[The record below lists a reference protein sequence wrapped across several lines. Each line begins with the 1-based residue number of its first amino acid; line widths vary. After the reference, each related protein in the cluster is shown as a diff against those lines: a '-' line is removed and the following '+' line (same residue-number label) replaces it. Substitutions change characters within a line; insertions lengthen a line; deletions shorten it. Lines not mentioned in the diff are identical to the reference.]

1 MDRISGLNQIIEV
14 LRKNIGKSRSGTTER
29 SKTKTSDSHVET
41 NSTSQLS
48 IEELEIRIIERVKSV
63 DIDEKSGKTKAYIF
77 IESVLAWEFGEDILN
92 DPGFHDLVS
101 RVAESIQSVEHVDK
115 KLNQLFLD
123 MEKQSKD

>member
-14 LRKNIGKSRSGTTER
+14 LRKNIGKSRSGTTES
-29 SKTKTSDSHVET
+29 SKNKASDSQVET

-48 IEELEIRIIERVKSV
+48 IEELENRIIERVKSV
-63 DIDEKSGKTKAYIF
+63 DIDEKNGKTKAYIF

-123 MEKQSKD
+123 REKQSKD